1 MGAGLFA
8 AMNLPDP
15 FATPVSLR
23 GRLANGLHV
32 YAGKLH
38 LFRPNAR
45 LYLLSVIITGVS
57 FGIFRL
63 LFNFYV
69 LSLGYDEALLGRLL
83 TVTSLVALAGA
94 LPAGYFSDRL
104 GRKVSL
110 LLAAFIGSAA
120 LAGLVIWPS
129 VTGFYLMVGLAGI
142 AQSLSGVTFGPFLVE
157 NSGEEER
164 TYLFSFSFGI
174 QMVAG
179 FGGNWLGGRLPAWM
193 GEAFGTA
200 ATSSSAYGW
209 AILIV
214 AGASFLAVIPLAL
227 LHRQKTARQK
237 GQSSLSPFEY
247 ARRHPATLFKLVTPL
262 LITSL
267 GAGLLM
273 PFMNIFYRSAYGQS
287 DAAVGSL
294 FALGSLA
301 MAIGL
306 LVAPPLADRW
316 GKMRVVVITQA
327 ISIPF
332 LVAMGFAPWYWLSA
346 GAYLVRLALMNMS
359 NPVYQTFVME
369 QVDENSRATVASLV
383 SMSWSFGWAFSPT
396 LSGWLQ
402 VRYGFTPVYL
412 GTITTY
418 VVAIFL
424 YWLFFLKKQ
433 PAAGHQPVSFTGS

>member
-1 MGAGLFA
+1 
-8 AMNLPDP
+8 MNEPDP
-15 FATPVSLR
+15 
-23 GRLANGLHV
+23 LAPRRWLDHELHA
-32 YAGKLH
+32 YAGKLR
-38 LFRPNAR
+38 LFRPNTR
-45 LYLLSVIITGVS
+45 LYLLSVIISGIS

-104 GRKVSL
+104 GRKLSL
-110 LLAAFIGSAA
+110 LLSVLLASAGV
-120 LAGLVIWPS
+120 AGLVFWP
-129 VTGFYLMVGLAGI
+129 TPAGFYLMNGLLGLS
-142 AQSLSGVTFGPFLVE
+142 QSLGGVTFGPFLVE

-179 FGGNWLGGRLPAWM
+179 FVGNWLGGRLPAWM
-193 GEAFGTA
+193 GETFGAT
-200 ATSSSAYGW
+200 ATSADAYGW

-214 AGASFLAVIPLAL
+214 AGASFLGLIPLTL
-227 LHRQKTARQK
+227 LRRQKTARQK
-237 GQSSLSPFEY
+237 GQNSLSPFEY
-247 ARRHPATLFKLVTPL
+247 VRQQPLMLFKLVTPL
-262 LITSL
+262 LMTSL

-273 PFMNIFYRSAYGQS
+273 PFMNIFYRSVYQQS
-287 DAAVGSL
+287 DAAIGTL
-294 FALGSLA
+294 FAIGSLA
-301 MAIGL
+301 MAAGL

-316 GKMRVVVITQA
+316 GKMPVVVISQA

-332 LVAMGFAPWYWLSA
+332 LVTMGFAPWYWLSA
-346 GAYLVRLALMNMS
+346 GSYLVRLGLMNMS

-412 GTITTY
+412 GTIGAY
-418 VVAIFL
+418 LVAIFL

-433 PAAGHQPVSFTGS
+433 PADPVSLPG